1 MIFKTILWVNLSLLI
16 LHEMDAVRTMEW
28 KMMIFIN
35 RIDDYIASCLFISAH
50 FFLFIILFYML
61 EYHLSVLYWITCI
74 FPLLHQL
81 LHIIFRKH
89 PSNRM
94 NNFFSK
100 SIILLMTISA
110 STGFLAGIIC
120 NY

>member
-35 RIDDYIASCLFISAH
+35 RIDDYVASCLFITAH
-50 FFLFIILFYML
+50 FVLLLIIFYML
-61 EYHLSVLYWITCI
+61 EYHLTVLYWITCI

-81 LHIIFRKH
+81 LHFFFRKH

-94 NNFFSK
+94 NNSFSK
-100 SIILLMTISA
+100 SIILLMTIS
-110 STGFLAGIIC
+110 SVIGFITGIIS